1 MVSAVSNFPA
11 SLLSLRR
18 CDKFWGTSQS
28 CGMPSTPLMLCGPV
42 GAVSV
47 VLIILSVNVFVYRFV
62 YGVVIVA
69 CLGATNHGTNIQY
82 LNTFVKCFDKYFY
95 FLS

>member
-1 MVSAVSNFPA
+1 
-11 SLLSLRR
+11 
-18 CDKFWGTSQS
+18 
-28 CGMPSTPLMLCGPV
+28 MPSTPLVLCGPV

-69 CLGATNHGTNIQY
+69 RFGATKLAANIQY
-82 LNTFVKCFDKYFY
+82 LNILVKCFDKYFY
-95 FLS
+95 FPS